1 MAPSSAAARL
11 IVSVN
16 GKVQRPGL
24 VELPAGAR
32 VADAIAAAGGALPGA
47 DLTGLNLARKVI
59 DGEMIAVGVPA
70 PPGAVPAGTGGGGG
84 PVNLNTATVAE
95 LQTLPGIGAV
105 LAQRIVEYRDRHGGF
120 RAVTDLRQ
128 VEGIGDAKFQQLK
141 DRVTV

>member
-1 MAPSSAAARL
+1 MGRSRRGGWPGWSVSRRTLTRIPGTTPSPRCRTRPSS
-11 IVSVN
+11 
-16 GKVQRPGL
+16 GL
-24 VELPAGAR
+24 PRRPAG
-32 VADAIAAAGGALPGA
+32 P
-47 DLTGLNLARKVI
+47 
-59 DGEMIAVGVPA
+59 
-70 PPGAVPAGTGGGGG
+70 GGGGG
-84 PVNLNTATVAE
+84 PVNLNTATVTE